1 MNIAPSRPTSS
12 PGRSLL
18 RTLLRDL
25 YAMTGLVMLAVLVA
39 LALSAS
45 WLYPDDPLR
54 TVGDT
59 LIAPGQD
66 WRYPLGTD
74 TLGRDLA
81 AGLVHGARV
90 SLGIGLLATLASTAT
105 GLLIGALAGYVGGWV
120 DDVLNRLV
128 EVFQTTPS
136 LILSIVI
143 VSLWGP
149 SIGVIVFAIS
159 LGAFPTTARLIRA
172 ECRRLRELEFV
183 QACRTQ
189 GYSHAR
195 ILLGEM
201 LPNAL
206 APIIVISSLMAASA
220 ILAESGLAFL
230 GLGDPNTLSW
240 GSMIGNGREM
250 LQSAWYI
257 AALPGAMISLT
268 ILALNLIGDG
278 LNRAL
283 NPRASN

>member
-1 MNIAPSRPTSS
+1 MTVTTRRLAVD
-12 PGRSLL
+12 RSLFS
-18 RTLLRDL
+18 TLLHDP
-25 YAMTGLVMLAVLVA
+25 YALTGLAMLAGLIV
-39 LALSAS
+39 LALGAP
-45 WLYPDDPLR
+45 WFYPDDPLR

-81 AGLVHGARV
+81 AGLVHGTRV
-90 SLGIGLLATLASTAT
+90 SLGIGLLATLASTAI
-105 GLLIGALAGYVGGWV
+105 GLLIGALAGYVGGWL
-120 DDVLNRLV
+120 DDVLNRVV

-149 SIGVIVFAIS
+149 SIGVIVIAIS

-172 ECRRLRELEFV
+172 ECRRLRQLEFI
-183 QACRTQ
+183 QAARTQ

-195 ILLGEM
+195 ILLCEI

-206 APIIVISSLMAASA
+206 APIIVISSIMAASA

-257 AALPGAMISLT
+257 AALPGGMILLT

-283 NPRASN
+283 NPRPSN